1 MWTPAEGSIRQRFP
15 VRIYS
20 QKQIFELAKN
30 PQALLQIIDDAPIVN
45 QQEWKREWD
54 KLLSQYSILCAQQ
67 RKLKAELKEESLIK
81 GQLSDVLLKLNVFES
96 TQYAAILKN
105 YQHRL
110 EQNKAID
117 AWENSWRNLS
127 EEIRNFSKNLLPQ
140 EFNLQHFNTSDE
152 EDKAVIDAVST
163 IQGLFTAFQEKINAV
178 AQQLDEIKQKWFH
191 KKMDLAIYQKMT
203 EAKQA
208 YETLPKRL
216 YEAGIDNTTKYEEL
230 VNLGHNLKNRLSE
243 CVNKKNEFEKCNQ
256 DIKISIEKIFTH
268 RIKLTQLRRD
278 FLKDTLCNNSYIKI
292 NIIPFGDTYTLTDDF
307 RELINR
313 NDGAFVRDIG
323 EVNGDEGLLAI
334 LVQNSSENI
343 EQRIEKMKSKL
354 LAIYDGN
361 EEEIATVKDRRFV
374 SHIQSL
380 PPESM
385 DRIRVWFPQDSLE
398 ITYSPKSGEAF
409 KSISQASPGQ
419 KTAALL
425 AFIFSYGEEPLLLD
439 QPEDDLDNKLIYDL
453 IVNELR
459 ANKQKRQILAVTHN
473 ANIVVN
479 GDAEN
484 IAVLDVHSGQTQII
498 KHGGLQDLEIRN
510 EICRIM
516 EGGKE
521 AFMQRYKRINIK

>member
-1 MWTPAEGSIRQRFP
+1 
-15 VRIYS
+15 
-20 QKQIFELAKN
+20 
-30 PQALLQIIDDAPIVN
+30 
-45 QQEWKREWD
+45 
-54 KLLSQYSILCAQQ
+54 
-67 RKLKAELKEESLIK
+67 
-81 GQLSDVLLKLNVFES
+81 
-96 TQYAAILKN
+96 
-105 YQHRL
+105 
-110 EQNKAID
+110 
-117 AWENSWRNLS
+117 
-127 EEIRNFSKNLLPQ
+127 
-140 EFNLQHFNTSDE
+140 
-152 EDKAVIDAVST
+152 
-163 IQGLFTAFQEKINAV
+163 
-178 AQQLDEIKQKWFH
+178 
-191 KKMDLAIYQKMT
+191 
-203 EAKQA
+203 
-208 YETLPKRL
+208 
-216 YEAGIDNTTKYEEL
+216 
-230 VNLGHNLKNRLSE
+230 
-243 CVNKKNEFEKCNQ
+243 
-256 DIKISIEKIFTH
+256 
-268 RIKLTQLRRD
+268 
-278 FLKDTLCNNSYIKI
+278 
-292 NIIPFGDTYTLTDDF
+292 
-307 RELINR
+307 
-313 NDGAFVRDIG
+313 
-323 EVNGDEGLLAI
+323 
-334 LVQNSSENI
+334 
-343 EQRIEKMKSKL
+343 MKSKL